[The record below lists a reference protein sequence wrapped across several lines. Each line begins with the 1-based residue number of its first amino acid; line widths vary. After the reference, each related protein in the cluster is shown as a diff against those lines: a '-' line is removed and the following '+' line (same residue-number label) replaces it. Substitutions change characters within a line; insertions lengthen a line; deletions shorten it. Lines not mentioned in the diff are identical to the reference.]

1 MIDTDKYEGHTEGP
15 WTLSEEYAYELFIYA
30 GDVRLAKMDGNAP
43 LHTNE
48 HGNPEDVNAQLM
60 ADAPLLLE
68 EVKRLR
74 GVIAKVWDLIQNS
87 NHEEREMFFWGFDKK
102 NTGWIKRY
110 EELAM
115 KELNWDWW
123 GEEE

>member
-1 MIDTDKYEGHTEGP
+1 MIDTGKYEGHSKGP
-15 WTLSEEYAYELFIYA
+15 WYW
-30 GDVRLAKMDGNAP
+30 DGN
-43 LHTNE
+43 LCNDE
-48 HGNPEDVNAQLM
+48 HSDKRGVEQWAVLDWELGVGDADKQLI
-60 ADAPLLLE
+60 ADAPLLLA